1 MNGLIK
7 TLSSILEEFLG
18 TRTEDFKKRV
28 VAGLSF
34 GFSRTLAVLIMALL
48 AVVVL
53 SVLAFGFIMLIG
65 EAMGSLTAATFIVA
79 GVYLLAFIILFIF
92 RKRLFLRMFA
102 RMFSELAD
110 EISPSDDFRSL
121 ALMLIHRLHDQLKD
135 GH

>member
-18 TRTEDFKKRV
+18 ARTEDFKKRV

-53 SVLAFGFIMLIG
+53 SVLTFGFIMLIG
-65 EAMGSLTAATFIVA
+65 EAMDSFAAAAFIVA
-79 GVYLLAFIILFIF
+79 GVYFLAFIVLFIF
-92 RKRLFLRMFA
+92 RKKLFLKMFA
-102 RMFSELAD
+102 RMFSELA
-110 EISPSDDFRSL
+110 EGVSPSDDFKSL
-121 ALMLIHRLHDQLKD
+121 ALILVRHLRDHFT
-135 GH
+135 G

>member
-1 MNGLIK
+1 MNGLIN

-53 SVLAFGFIMLIG
+53 FA
-65 EAMGSLTAATFIVA
+65 
-79 GVYLLAFIILFIF
+79 ILFRDDVMPMLQKI
-92 RKRLFLRMFA
+92 LYTEE
-102 RMFSELAD
+102 ELQIMQKWA
-110 EISPSDDFRSL
+110 
-121 ALMLIHRLHDQLKD
+121 AQ
-135 GH
+135 

>member
-1 MNGLIK
+1 MNGLIN
-7 TLSSILEEFLG
+7 TLSSILEEYLG
-18 TRTEDFKKRV
+18 TRTEYLKKRV

-53 SVLAFGFIMLIG
+53 SVLAFAFILLIG
-65 EAMGSLTAATFIVA
+65 EAVGSFAAAAFIVA

-102 RMFSELAD
+102 RMFSELA
-110 EISPSDDFRSL
+110 EGVSPSDDFRSL
-121 ALMLIHRLHDQLKD
+121 ALILVRHLRDHFT
-135 GH
+135 G

>member
-1 MNGLIK
+1 MNGLIN

-18 TRTEDFKKRV
+18 ARTEDFKKRV

-65 EAMGSLTAATFIVA
+65 DAMGNLTAAAFIVA

-92 RKRLFLRMFA
+92 RKRLFLRMFD
-102 RMFSELAD
+102 RMFSELA
-110 EISPSDDFRSL
+110 EGVSPSDDFRSL
-121 ALMLIHRLHDQLKD
+121 ALILVRHLRDHFT
-135 GH
+135 G